1 MKSTRALFL
10 IAILFA
16 TLLSA
21 CAAKAESLSVT
32 DRMAFLT
39 YAEPAAENMLQGY
52 NAHDYA
58 TFSKD
63 FDQAMKSSITPSAF
77 EDLYTKLNGKI
88 GKYISR
94 QVATV
99 DKVQGYLRMTLKAQF
114 ENENDVSVLV
124 VFDSNESHTIAGL
137 FFSSPKLSQ

>member
-1 MKSTRALFL
+1 MKATRVLFL
-10 IAILFA
+10 IAILFT

-21 CAAKAESLSVT
+21 CAPKAEPLSAA
-32 DRMAFLT
+32 DREAFLA
-39 YAEPAAENMLQGY
+39 YAEPAAENLLQGY

-58 TFSKD
+58 AFSKD
-63 FDQAMKSSITPSAF
+63 FDQTMKNSITSAAF
-77 EDLYTKLNGKI
+77 EDLYTKLDGKI
-88 GKYISR
+88 GKYVSR

-99 DKVQGYLRMTLKAQF
+99 DKVQGYLRVTLKAQF